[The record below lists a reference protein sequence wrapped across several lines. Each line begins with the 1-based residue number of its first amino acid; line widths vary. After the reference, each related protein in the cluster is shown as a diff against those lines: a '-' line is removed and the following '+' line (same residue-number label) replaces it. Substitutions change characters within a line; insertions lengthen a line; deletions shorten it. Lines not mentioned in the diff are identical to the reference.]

1 MSAPF
6 RLPRAAALTA
16 AMFTLAAGAHVFAGG
31 TLPEPGIAAGLWA
44 LTLAPVM
51 MLTGVRISAPVM
63 AVTLGSAQIIL
74 HGAFNALSVSA
85 GFTPV
90 VGAHFHG
97 TGSSLPAAASLM
109 AGHTVEPGILMVVVH
124 AGATLLTA
132 LVLARGEAA
141 LWALAGWLRPL
152 LRLLTGIV
160 IHPRGPL
167 PVWPSVV
174 IPPRWSRL
182 RLPALRGPP
191 SGFPTP

>member
-6 RLPRAAALTA
+6 RLPRAAAMTA
-16 AMFTLAAGAHVFAGG
+16 AMFSLAAGAHVLAGG

-44 LTLAPVM
+44 LALAPVM
-51 MLTGVRISAPVM
+51 MLTGVRITAPLM
-63 AVTLGSAQIIL
+63 AVSLWSAQIIL
-74 HGAFNALSVSA
+74 HWAFNALSVSA

-90 VGAHFHG
+90 AGAHFHG

-109 AGHTVEPGILMVVVH
+109 AGHTADPGILMVVLH

-152 LRLLTGIV
+152 IRLLAGIV
-160 IHPRGPL
+160 IHPRRPL
-167 PVWPSVV
+167 PASPNVV
-174 IPPRWSRL
+174 IPPRSSRL